1 MSSEAAGAPGPTP
14 REPRSIPA
22 FLSEVSERGWA
33 VFPSALDAKL
43 GDLLR
48 ADLDRASAVCRAVQV
63 KNGLAENT
71 DGTVHHAVILGG
83 AFLELLG
90 RLPVVPHLRAYFE
103 GNFILNSF
111 GGVTNLRA
119 RPSYVSVPH
128 RDVRT
133 FTGDLHLMMN
143 MMVLLD
149 DFTLSNGATFL
160 LTGSHRVP
168 DRPPEAD
175 FFSNADRLVAPAG
188 TLVLFDS
195 NLWHAAGPNHTDAP
209 RRVLTLTF
217 TRPFLKQ
224 QLDYPRALGYGEGD
238 RFPEDL
244 RQMLGYNARVPATLE
259 EWYQPP
265 ERRMYKPGQ
274 G

>member
-1 MSSEAAGAPGPTP
+1 MAAAPGPTP
-14 REPRSIPA
+14 RDPA
-22 FLSEVSERGWA
+22 SLATFSSEVSERGWA
-33 VFPSALDAKL
+33 VFPSALDENLAER
-43 GDLLR
+43 LR
-48 ADLDRASAVCRAVQV
+48 ADLERASAVCRAVQV

-111 GGVTNLRA
+111 GAVTNLKA

-133 FTGDLHLMMN
+133 FTGDVHLMMN

-149 DFTLSNGATFL
+149 DFTLSNGATYL
-160 LTGSHRVP
+160 LSGSHRVP
-168 DRPPEAD
+168 DPPSEAD
-175 FFSNADRLVAPAG
+175 FFASADRLVAPSG
-188 TLVLFDS
+188 SIVLFDS
-195 NLWHAAGPNHTDAP
+195 NLWHAAGPNHTDQA

-224 QLDYPRALGYGEGD
+224 QLDYPRALGYEDGG
-238 RFPEDL
+238 RFPEDV
-244 RQMLGYNARVPATLE
+244 RQLLGYNARVPATLE

>member
-1 MSSEAAGAPGPTP
+1 MSADAPEGAGRTR
-14 REPRSIPA
+14 RETTSVPV
-22 FLSEVSERGWA
+22 FLREVAERGWA
-33 VFPSALDAKL
+33 VFPSALEP
-43 GDLLR
+43 DLVERLR
-48 ADLDRASAVCRAVQV
+48 ADLTRASSVCRTVQV
-63 KNGLAENT
+63 QNGLAENT
-71 DGTVHHAVILGG
+71 DGTVHHAVIMGG
-83 AFLELLG
+83 AFLELLE
-90 RLPVVPHLRAYFE
+90 RLPVVPHLRSYFE

-128 RDVRT
+128 RDIRT
-133 FTGDLHLMMN
+133 FSGGLHLMVN

-149 DFTLSNGATFL
+149 DFTVSNGATYL
-160 LTGSHRVP
+160 LTGSHLAP
-168 DRPPEAD
+168 DRPAEAH
-175 FFSNADRLVAPAG
+175 FFAAADRLVAPSG
-188 TLVLFDS
+188 SIVLFDS
-195 NLWHAAGPNHTDAP
+195 NLWHAAGPNHTDGP

-224 QLDYPRALGYGEGD
+224 QLDYPRALGYDRGD
-238 RFPEDL
+238 QFPEEV
-244 RQMLGYNARVPATLE
+244 RQILGYNARVPATLE